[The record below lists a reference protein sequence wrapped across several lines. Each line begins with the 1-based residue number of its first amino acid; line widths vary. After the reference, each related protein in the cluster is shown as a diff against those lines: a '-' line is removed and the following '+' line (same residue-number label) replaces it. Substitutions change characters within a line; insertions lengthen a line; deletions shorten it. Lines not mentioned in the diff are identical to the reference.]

1 MKKTGIILFLIL
13 GFFVKSF
20 SQDFYTVLEDQL
32 TADQKAV
39 ITTAKATI
47 AKGDAQV
54 KKADAED
61 VKNAKLL
68 DSDKKG
74 KQKKAEKKSVDAK
87 KYRINAAIKY
97 DEGYTAIFNMYMEI
111 LNSAEYIFVE
121 DGSLSQKYTDDA
133 NTSFAD
139 GQRVLAKYQDV
150 KTEDALI
157 KKTYTTLK
165 SDLASMVT
173 YEETGLQMV
182 VDAILLWKGQDAKK
196 TELDNA
202 DETAWTGAKKLD
214 KIPAYK
220 NYLASY
226 PEGLHAE
233 EAATKIEALE
243 DAFLEAQ
250 SKTATTSNKVTYKVQ
265 ILADKKEWTDAKIKS
280 KIYFGTETV
289 NKRYDDG
296 YYKYSIGEFKTYAE
310 AKTFKNK
317 IGVKG
322 AFVTCFVEGK
332 QVEIL
337 DALKVEGVKP

>member
-1 MKKTGIILFLIL
+1 MKKIGVILTLIL
-13 GFFVKSF
+13 GFYINSF

-47 AKGDAQV
+47 AKGDAQI
-54 KKADAED
+54 KKAEAED
-61 VKNAKLL
+61 TKNAKLL
-68 DSDKKG
+68 SSDKKG

-121 DGSLSQKYTDDA
+121 DGSASQKYTDDA

-139 GQRVLAKYQDV
+139 GQRVLAKYQDI
-150 KTEDALI
+150 KAEDALE
-157 KKTYTTLK
+157 KKIYTTLK

-173 YEETGLQMV
+173 YEQTGLQMV
-182 VDAILLWKGQDAKK
+182 VDAILLWKGQEAKK
-196 TELDNA
+196 EQVDAA

-226 PEGLHAE
+226 PEGKHAE
-233 EAATKIEALE
+233 EAAAKIESLE
-243 DAFLEAQ
+243 EAFLQ
-250 SKTATTSNKVTYKVQ
+250 DQTKTGTGKKVVYKVQ
-265 ILADKKEWTDAKIKS
+265 ILADKQEWTDARIKS
-280 KIYFGTETV
+280 KIYFGSESITKRFTE
-289 NKRYDDG
+289 G

-310 AKTFKNK
+310 AKSFKNK
-317 IGVKG
+317 TNVKG
-322 AFVTCFVEGK
+322 AFVICFVDGN
-332 QVEIL
+332 QVDVLE
-337 DALKVEGVKP
+337 ALKTEGVKP